1 VFGFVVARALV
12 TDIERLRK
20 ASPNGQLQPNDILNF
35 FIDGQ
40 KVYMHLYI
48 SLTKKFPVFL
58 LSPFQQS
65 HSFGSYPFRAPCMYC
80 NCFPSQ
86 ITLFLLSLLD
96 FVSKPLPSYPCICW
110 CRESPLLV
118 PICCL
123 HSKVLLLRYVFCIKL
138 FFTFCQQKGK
148 QKKDVCL
155 VITQTESST
164 AL

>member
-1 VFGFVVARALV
+1 MKGCARPVPMGSYNQMTFSTSLSM
-12 TDIERLRK
+12 DKR
-20 ASPNGQLQPNDILNF
+20 
-35 FIDGQ
+35 
-40 KVYMHLYI
+40 YMHLYI